1 MARKK
6 EIYDDSWM
14 YILLLTTLAILA
26 LSIKT
31 YKFTVLSRNISYTT
45 LLLPLIYFNAN
56 YITKKYGYTKTLLA
70 ISISGVGMVL
80 FVLLMNFALGKIS
93 LLSGISGEFC
103 AYVTS
108 QLVNLTIYNFLL
120 KNTEMPFFLILLN
133 YIFALIVFYMFYTL
147 IYLNMFVTTEY
158 WKSYFVILAV
168 QSVICLILTIIDKKI
183 KLGRE

>member
-14 YILLLTTLAILA
+14 YILLLTTLA

-45 LLLPLIYFNAN
+45 LLLPLIYLNAN

-70 ISISGVGMVL
+70 ISISGIGMVL

-158 WKSYFVILAV
+158 WKSYFVILAI